1 MVKYSKIPKRGIYNM
16 ASVKCPKCQNLIS
29 GVQAGQSVKCPKCGY
44 SMKLSGTSAATS
56 SQTSST
62 SKKKK
67 SSGAPLATWK
77 LVSGILSMILF
88 IIVSLQ
94 SCVVGLGNAVF
105 ETGESSGGGGIL
117 LAILMLTGGIVGVS
131 TRKSDGNGG
140 NIALIILFGLASLI
154 GFGMAGS
161 YTDLNVWAFWCFIN
175 AVLAIVA
182 MVKNK

>member
-1 MVKYSKIPKRGIYNM
+1 M
-16 ASVKCPKCQNLIS
+16 ANVKCPKCQNLIS
-29 GVQAGQSVKCPKCGY
+29 GVQPGQSVKCPKCGY
-44 SMKLSGTSAATS
+44 AMKLSGTTSATTS
-56 SQTSST
+56 SQGSST

-67 SSGAPLATWK
+67 SNGAPLATWK

-131 TRKSDGNGG
+131 TRKSEGNGG
-140 NIALIILFGLASLI
+140 NVALIILFGLAAFF
-154 GFGMAGS
+154 GFVLAGS
-161 YTDLNVWAFWCFIN
+161 YTDLNVWAFWCLIN
-175 AVLAIVA
+175 AIMAIIA